1 MQIEENHV
9 HRTNYNQLAH
19 MYLETALLI
28 GANYPIL
35 ADHYLELVDDYASP
49 TDIELMQLRRQAEL
63 TLFNGEREP

>member
-1 MQIEENHV
+1 
-9 HRTNYNQLAH
+9 